1 MWFICTLLTDRN
13 EHVAAK
19 ADSSLSN
26 RRASLSRSLATGLSV
41 DSRLAAGATRIFGS
55 QLDPDIVAVRWT
67 WIVKTLPHA
76 NHTTSQ
82 LGRGRIV
89 SIGSGIHKSRG
100 HVRNWAIMRSR
111 LNWITGPGPKSGSAG
126 KSEPR
131 GPENG
136 VSRWRRPNSDI
147 YSQKSSFWLYL

>member
-1 MWFICTLLTDRN
+1 MASIF
-13 EHVAAK
+13 VA
-19 ADSSLSN
+19 SVYEGTSLPTTPRLSGRGGAN
-26 RRASLSRSLATGLSV
+26 TIPRWRAVGALV
-41 DSRLAAGATRIFGS
+41 AGATRIFGS
-55 QLDPDIVAVRWT
+55 QLDPDIVAVSWT
-67 WIVKTLPHA
+67 WTVKALQHA

-82 LGRGRIV
+82 PGWGRTV
-89 SIGSGIHKSRG
+89 SIGSHRSGIHKSRG

-136 VSRWRRPNSDI
+136 VSRWRPNSDI
-147 YSQKSSFWLYL
+147 YSQKSSFWFNL

>member
-1 MWFICTLLTDRN
+1 MASIF
-13 EHVAAK
+13 VASVYEGTSLPTTPRLSGRGGVNTIPRWR
-19 ADSSLSN
+19 DSWSFGC
-26 RRASLSRSLATGLSV
+26 RRDENIWISV
-41 DSRLAAGATRIFGS
+41 GS
-55 QLDPDIVAVRWT
+55 WHCCCA

-100 HVRNWAIMRSR
+100 HVRNWAIMRSG